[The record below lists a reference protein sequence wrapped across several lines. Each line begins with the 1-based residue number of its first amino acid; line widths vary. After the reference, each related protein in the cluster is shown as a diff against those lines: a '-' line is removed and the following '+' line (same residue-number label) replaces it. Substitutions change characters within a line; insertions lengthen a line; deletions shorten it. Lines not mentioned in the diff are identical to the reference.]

1 MSAPAYVD
9 DIRLTLPAL
18 PEYGRLVRQCAAG
31 LGLRRRL
38 GFRSVDDLQ
47 LAVDETIIALL
58 DDTRIGG
65 RMRLVFHVTDDEIGL
80 DASVH
85 ESDGRARPLTADAQ
99 ERFER
104 FVGELVD
111 EYDVDLVTGRITF
124 IKRARAAS

>member
-1 MSAPAYVD
+1 MSAPADVD

-31 LGLRRRL
+31 LGWRRRL

-80 DASVH
+80 DASVQ
-85 ESDGRARPLTADAQ
+85 EPDGRPRPLTPEAQ

-111 EYDVDLVTGRITF
+111 EYDVDLVTGKIIF
-124 IKRARAAS
+124 IKRARTA

>member
-1 MSAPAYVD
+1 VSATGDVD

-38 GFRSVDDLQ
+38 GFRSVDDLR

-65 RMRLVFHVTDDEIGL
+65 RMRLVFHVTGDEIGL
-80 DASVH
+80 DAVVH
-85 ESDGRARPLTADAQ
+85 ESDGQPRPLTADAR
-99 ERFER
+99 ERFQR
-104 FVGELVD
+104 FVGDLVD
-111 EYDVDLVTGRITF
+111 EYDVDLTTGQINF
-124 IKRARAAS
+124 VKRARTD

>member
-1 MSAPAYVD
+1 MSATGDVD

-18 PEYGRLVRQCAAG
+18 PEYGRLVRQCATG

-80 DASVH
+80 DAAVH
-85 ESDGRARPLTADAQ
+85 ESDGQPRPLTADAC

-104 FVGELVD
+104 FVGDLVD
-111 EYDVDLVTGRITF
+111 EYDVDLTTGQINF
-124 IKRARAAS
+124 VKRARTD